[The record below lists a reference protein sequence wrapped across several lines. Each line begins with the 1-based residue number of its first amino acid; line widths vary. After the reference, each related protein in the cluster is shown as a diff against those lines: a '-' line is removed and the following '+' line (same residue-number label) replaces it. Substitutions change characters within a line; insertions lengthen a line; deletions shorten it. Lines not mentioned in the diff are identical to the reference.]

1 MKVEN
6 GKTKMNF
13 SRFLRPDLINGNIL
27 SSLVSFTFP
36 LLVSLVFQQLYN
48 AVDAVIVGNFLKES
62 SLAAIGSSAVL
73 FELLVGFGNGF
84 GNGLSIVAARAFGS
98 GDEKKLK
105 KVVASSLALTFFVTL
120 FITVVSRFTLMKA
133 LTLLGTPAEIK
144 DEAFSYIN
152 TVTLFVCVLFAFNLL
167 SGLLRAIGNSFMP
180 LVFLIV
186 SSIMNIFLDLLFITK
201 IGLGIRGAAIATV
214 IAQGFSAVLCLL
226 YILKKA
232 RILLPSKR
240 HFTFER
246 RLLSDL
252 FAQGFSMALMGA
264 LVSSGT
270 VVLQSAINGFGKFI
284 IAGHIAARK
293 IFSIVN
299 IPLIALGTA
308 SSTFVSQNL
317 GAGKADRIK
326 KGISISVLIGIV
338 WALFLIASMKFTIRP
353 LLKFI
358 SGSTNET
365 LLEYGTNYMH
375 FCIPFFLVLG
385 TLFITRN
392 SLQGLGSKVLPLISS
407 IIELVGKIFFTAVI
421 VKRIGLWGII
431 ICEPLIWVVMTA
443 QLLFVFVRHP
453 ALRGGESARA

>member
-1 MKVEN
+1 
-6 GKTKMNF
+6 MNF
-13 SRFLRPDLINGNIL
+13 RRFLRPDLINGNIL

-105 KVVASSLALTFFVTL
+105 KVVASSLALTFLVTL

-133 LTLLGTPAEIK
+133 LTLLGTPEEIK

-180 LVFLIV
+180 LVFLVV

-226 YILKKA
+226 YILK
-232 RILLPSKR
+232 
-240 HFTFER
+240 
-246 RLLSDL
+246 
-252 FAQGFSMALMGA
+252 ALVDGA
-264 LVSSGT
+264 LYT
-270 VVLQSAINGFGKFI
+270 FY
-284 IAGHIAARK
+284 
-293 IFSIVN
+293 IF
-299 IPLIALGTA
+299 LAL
-308 SSTFVSQNL
+308 VP
-317 GAGKADRIK
+317 RI
-326 KGISISVLIGIV
+326 
-338 WALFLIASMKFTIRP
+338 
-353 LLKFI
+353 
-358 SGSTNET
+358 
-365 LLEYGTNYMH
+365 Y
-375 FCIPFFLVLG
+375 
-385 TLFITRN
+385 
-392 SLQGLGSKVLPLISS
+392 
-407 IIELVGKIFFTAVI
+407 
-421 VKRIGLWGII
+421 
-431 ICEPLIWVVMTA
+431 
-443 QLLFVFVRHP
+443 
-453 ALRGGESARA
+453 

>member
-1 MKVEN
+1 
-6 GKTKMNF
+6 MNF

-105 KVVASSLALTFFVTL
+105 KVVASSLALTFLVTL

-133 LTLLGTPAEIK
+133 LTLLGTPEEIK
-144 DEAFSYIN
+144 DEAFSYID

-201 IGLGIRGAAIATV
+201 IGMGIKGAAIATV
-214 IAQGFSAVLCLL
+214 I
-226 YILKKA
+226 
-232 RILLPSKR
+232 
-240 HFTFER
+240 
-246 RLLSDL
+246 
-252 FAQGFSMALMGA
+252 AQGFSMALMGA

-270 VVLQSAINGFGKFI
+270 VVLQSAINGFGKFV
-284 IAGHIAARK
+284 IAGHVAARK

-299 IPLIALGTA
+299 IPLVALGTA

-317 GAGKADRIK
+317 GAGKTDRIK

-353 LLKFI
+353 LLMFI
-358 SGSTNET
+358 FGSTNET
-365 LLEYGTNYMH
+365 LLDYGTDYMY

-392 SLQGLGSKVLPLISS
+392 SLQGLGSKILPLISS
-407 IIELVGKIFFTAVI
+407 IIEFVGKIFFTAVI

-453 ALRGGESARA
+453 SLRGGESARA

>member
-1 MKVEN
+1 
-6 GKTKMNF
+6 MNF

-105 KVVASSLALTFFVTL
+105 KVVASSLALTFLVTL

-133 LTLLGTPAEIK
+133 LTLLGTPEEIK

-214 IAQGFSAVLCLL
+214 IAQGFSAVLCLV

-232 RILLPSKR
+232 RILLPSKC
-240 HFTFER
+240 HFTFEK

-270 VVLQSAINGFGKFI
+270 VVLQSAINGFGKFV

-338 WALFLIASMKFTIRP
+338 WALLLIASMKFTIRP
-353 LLKFI
+353 LLMFI

-365 LLEYGTNYMH
+365 LLEYGTNYMY

-453 ALRGGESARA
+453 ALRGGESARIEEV

>member
-1 MKVEN
+1 
-6 GKTKMNF
+6 MNLN
-13 SRFLRPDLINGNIL
+13 RFLKPDLINGDIL
-27 SSLVSFTFP
+27 SSLISFTFP
-36 LLVSLVFQQLYN
+36 LIVSLVFQQLYN
-48 AVDAVIVGNFLKES
+48 AVDAVIVGHFLKES

-98 GDEKKLK
+98 GDEKRLK
-105 KVVASSLALTFFVTL
+105 KVVASSLALTFLV
-120 FITVVSRFTLMKA
+120 TVVITIISRFTLMEA
-133 LTLLGTPAEIK
+133 LTLLGTPEDIK

-152 TVTLFVCVLFAFNLL
+152 TVTVFVCVLFAFNLL

-180 LVFLIV
+180 LVFLII
-186 SSIMNIFLDLLFITK
+186 SSLLNIFLDIFFITK
-201 IGLGIRGAAIATV
+201 VGMGIKGAAVATV
-214 IAQGFSAVLCLL
+214 IAQGLSALLCLI

-232 RILLPSKR
+232 QILLPSKC
-240 HFTFER
+240 HFTFEKK
-246 RLLSDL
+246 LLSDL

-270 VVLQSAINGFGKFI
+270 VVLQSAINGFGKFV

-299 IPLIALGTA
+299 IPLIALGQA

-317 GAGKADRIK
+317 GAGKIERIK
-326 KGISISVLIGIV
+326 KGISISVLVTII
-338 WALFLIASMKFTIRP
+338 WSLLLIATMKFTIRP
-353 LLKFI
+353 LLVFI
-358 SGSTNET
+358 SGSSNET
-365 LLEYGTNYMH
+365 LLNYGTNYMY

-385 TLFITRN
+385 TLLITRN
-392 SLQGLGSKVLPLISS
+392 SLQGLGSKILPLISS
-407 IIELVGKIFFTAVI
+407 IIELVGKIIFTAVI
-421 VKRIGLWGII
+421 VKKMGIWGII

-453 ALRGGESARA
+453 VFKNRKPDTPC